1 MKLCAQVWLGLSVGD
16 DTHQLALAPGRRG
29 QGQKDQ
35 DGFRRRT
42 VLNSPLPFVYVVS
55 PI

>member
-35 DGFRRRT
+35 DGFPRT
-42 VLNSPLPFVYVVS
+42 VLNSAQPFVYTVP